1 MSTKLAL
8 STALSVMM
16 MSAFVLFSAQTSL
29 APPSIGFDLNPA
41 KAAASLLPEAG
52 RLLPL
57 GR

>member
-8 STALSVMM
+8 SAALSVMM
-16 MSAFVLFSAQTSL
+16 MSAFVLFGAERSL
-29 APPSIGFDLNPA
+29 ALPDTGFDLNPA
-41 KAAASLLPEAG
+41 KAASSLLPEAD